1 MAGEGEQITADRPVL
16 NAASESNGP
25 ESGNTTMNGNTEPSS
40 DKKRVRSGS
49 QDVEMADSPV
59 KRQKG
64 VAPIKAE

>member
-1 MAGEGEQITADRPVL
+1 MTGEGEQIAVDGPVL
-16 NAASESNGP
+16 SAASDTNGL
-25 ESGNTTMNGNTEPSS
+25 ESGDHTANGNTEPSS

>member
-1 MAGEGEQITADRPVL
+1 MTGEGDQISMDGVVPATATETT
-16 NAASESNGP
+16 AP
-25 ESGNTTMNGNTEPSS
+25 ESGNTTANDTTEALG

>member
-1 MAGEGEQITADRPVL
+1 MTGEGEQIAADGPVL
-16 NAASESNGP
+16 NAASDTNGP
-25 ESGNTTMNGNTEPSS
+25 ESGNNAANGNTETSS